1 MNRCRQG
8 TFRRLFKDRWKPR
21 FKAGLSDFS
30 KRKKQKNNQPT
41 KPQNRSK
48 SLLERGWGGGK
59 SKQNEYS
66 AKETEKASSS
76 MKLSNLEERPSSAQT
91 SIENKS

>member
-1 MNRCRQG
+1 M
-8 TFRRLFKDRWKPR
+8 TFLKEKN
-21 FKAGLSDFS
+21 
-30 KRKKQKNNQPT
+30 KKTTNQPNH
-41 KPQNRSK
+41 KIEAK
-48 SLLERGWGGGK
+48 AFWKGGGGGGK